1 MFRNCLKFLKIIQI
15 KWLCN
20 NKSKDTSRLLKLNFF
35 ILIYYS
41 ERGHGYI
48 FKHDSRL
55 LEVMRIYKIFKNII

>member
-20 NKSKDTSRLLKLNFF
+20 NKSKDTSRLLKPNFF

-48 FKHDSRL
+48 SMIPGYLKS
-55 LEVMRIYKIFKNII
+55 